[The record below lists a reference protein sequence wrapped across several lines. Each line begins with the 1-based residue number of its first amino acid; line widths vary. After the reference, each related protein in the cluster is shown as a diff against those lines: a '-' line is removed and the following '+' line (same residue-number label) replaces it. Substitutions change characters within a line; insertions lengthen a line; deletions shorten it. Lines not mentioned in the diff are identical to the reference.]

1 MTRSHPIPVAV
12 LLAASLP
19 AAAAPQP
26 TSWGPYE
33 KSMRTDGAPSRCLE
47 HRRGLQRAGD
57 ARWSVFQVFNDC
69 NRRVQALC
77 DIAYTPGCDYGR
89 DAAVAAH
96 LDAPLEPYGES
107 ALLRPSSHGRRGRDP
122 GLLLRPLHRGRPRS
136 SRSERRRPVASDQR
150 PGYAGCRARLRRPG
164 TSAQNCLCRFKGISR
179 RSLGTGR

>member
-33 KSMRTDGAPSRCLE
+33 KSMRIDGAPSRCLE

-89 DAAVAAH
+89 DVAVAAH

-107 ALLRPSSHGRRGRDP
+107 APFGHHLTGAGAGAPGCYFARCTEADPAPPGRSAGGR
-122 GLLLRPLHRGRPRS
+122 
-136 SRSERRRPVASDQR
+136 
-150 PGYAGCRARLRRPG
+150 
-164 TSAQNCLCRFKGISR
+164 
-179 RSLGTGR
+179 